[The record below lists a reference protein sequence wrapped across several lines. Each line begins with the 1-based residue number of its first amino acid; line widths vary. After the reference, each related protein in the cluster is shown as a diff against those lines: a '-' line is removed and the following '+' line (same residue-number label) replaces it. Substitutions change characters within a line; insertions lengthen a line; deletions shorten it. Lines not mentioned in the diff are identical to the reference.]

1 MAVRGR
7 EGMLGEDVG
16 GEAWSWGWGG
26 EVVQKVITVRKHRLP
41 AN

>member
-16 GEAWSWGWGG
+16 GEAWSWVG
-26 EVVQKVITVRKHRLP
+26 EGMWYRKL
-41 AN
+41 

>member
-16 GEAWSWGWGG
+16 GEAWSRGVEGKVGG
-26 EVVQKVITVRKHRLP
+26 TQSYKR
-41 AN
+41 